1 MKPTIETLRGLYR
14 AATSERVRAVVRT
27 LCLKHGYTLKAL
39 FP

>member
-14 AATSERVRAVVRT
+14 AATSERVRAVIKALAV
-27 LCLKHGYTLKAL
+27 KHGYQLKAL